1 MKKKTAIAISGGID
15 SLLSAYLLKE
25 KGHEVFGIH
34 FITGYE
40 SLPDASS
47 GDSTDS
53 HEKSISAISEHAIGK
68 ISKIAR
74 QLDINIEVLD
84 CSREFKAKVV
94 DYFSQTYLAGKTPNP
109 CLVCNP
115 LIKFGTV
122 LGFAREMGASL
133 LATGH
138 YAGKRIDNKGLHH
151 LIKGVD
157 KEKDQSYFL
166 AFLSQEQL
174 SSAIFPLSELTK
186 KEVIKLAE
194 EKGLNPPV
202 NKESQD
208 ICFVA
213 DKSYV
218 EFLRRETGF
227 ESEAGII
234 VNRNGETIGSHKG
247 IHNFTIGQRRG
258 INCPAS
264 EPYYVLGIDAGKNAV
279 VAGSKKE
286 LLTSECHV
294 MNINWMTEKHLSPVK
309 VNTRIRYRSHEVS
322 STLFPEADN
331 TATIKFDIPQS
342 SVTPGQGAVF
352 YLENEVL
359 GGGFID
365 NA

>member
-1 MKKKTAIAISGGID
+1 MKKKIAIAISGGID
-15 SLLSAYLLKE
+15 SLMSAYLLKE

-47 GDSTDS
+47 ITSQIS
-53 HEKSISAISEHAIGK
+53 SEKSISEISGHAIRK

-84 CSREFKAKVV
+84 CSKEFKAKVI

-115 LIKFGTV
+115 SIKFGTV
-122 LGFAREMGASL
+122 LGFARKMGASS

-138 YAGKRIDNKGLHH
+138 YAGNIIDNTGMYH
-151 LIKGVD
+151 LIKGID
-157 KEKDQSYFL
+157 TEKDQSYFL

-174 SSAIFPLSELTK
+174 SRAIFPLSELTK
-186 KEVIKLAE
+186 KEVLKLAE
-194 EKGLNPPV
+194 KKGLNPLT

-208 ICFVA
+208 ICFVK
-213 DKSYV
+213 DRSYI
-218 EFLRRETGF
+218 EFLKRETGF
-227 ESEAGII
+227 KSKPGVI
-234 VNRNGETIGSHKG
+234 VNRNGERIGGHKG

-258 INCPAS
+258 INCPAA
-264 EPYYVLGIDAGKNAV
+264 EPYYILGIDAEKNTV
-279 VAGSKKE
+279 VAGSKEE

-294 MNINWMTEKHLSPVK
+294 ININWVAEKYLSPVK
-309 VNTRIRYRSHEVS
+309 VHTRIRYRSKEVS

-331 TATIKFDIPQS
+331 TATIRFDTPQS
-342 SVTPGQGAVF
+342 AVTPGQGAVF
-352 YLENEVL
+352 YLENEIL

>member
-15 SLLSAYLLKE
+15 SLVSAYLLKE
-25 KGHEVFGIH
+25 KGYEVFGIH

-40 SLPDASS
+40 SPPVPSS
-47 GDSTDS
+47 VKSRNS
-53 HEKSISAISEHAIGK
+53 HEKNISAISEDSIGK

-84 CSREFKAKVV
+84 CSREFKSKIV
-94 DYFSQTYLAGKTPNP
+94 DYFSRTYLAGKTPNP
-109 CLVCNP
+109 CLVCNS

-122 LGFAREMGASL
+122 LDFARKMGASS

-138 YAGKRIDNKGLHH
+138 YAGLKIDNKGLYH

-157 KEKDQSYFL
+157 TEKEQSYFL
-166 AFLSQEQL
+166 AFLNQKQL
-174 SSAIFPLSELTK
+174 SCAIFPLSELTK
-186 KEVIKLAE
+186 KQVLDLAK
-194 EKGLNPPV
+194 EKGFNPLV

-208 ICFVA
+208 ICFVS
-213 DKSYV
+213 DKNYV
-218 EFLRRETGF
+218 EFLRRETDFKSG
-227 ESEAGII
+227 SGVI
-234 VNRNGETIGSHKG
+234 VNRNGEILGSHKG

-264 EPYYVLGIDAGKNAV
+264 EPYYILGIDPVKNAV
-279 VAGSKKE
+279 VAGSRKE
-286 LLTSECHV
+286 LLAGECHV
-294 MNINWMTEKHLSPVK
+294 TDINWVAEKHSSPVRVK
-309 VNTRIRYRSHEVS
+309 TRIRYRSHEVS
-322 STLFPEADN
+322 SMLFPESDN
-331 TATIKFDIPQS
+331 AATIRFDTPQS
-342 SVTPGQGAVF
+342 AVTPGQGAVF

>member
-15 SLLSAYLLKE
+15 SLMAAYFLKE
-25 KGHEVFGIH
+25 KGDEVFGIH

-40 SLPDASS
+40 SLPDALSVNS
-47 GDSTDS
+47 QDS

-84 CSREFKAKVV
+84 CSKDFKAKVV

-115 LIKFGTV
+115 SIKFGTV
-122 LGFAREMGASL
+122 LGFARKMGASL

-138 YAGKRIDNKGLHH
+138 YAGNIIDNTGMYH
-151 LIKGVD
+151 LIKGMD
-157 KEKDQSYFL
+157 TEKDQSYFL

-174 SSAIFPLSELTK
+174 SCAIFPLSELTK

-194 EKGLNPPV
+194 EKGLNPLI

-208 ICFVA
+208 ICFVK
-213 DKSYV
+213 DRSYI
-218 EFLRRETGF
+218 EFLKLETSFKSRSGV
-227 ESEAGII
+227 I
-234 VNRNGETIGSHKG
+234 VNRNGEILGSHKG

-258 INCPAS
+258 INCPAA
-264 EPYYVLGIDAGKNAV
+264 EPYYILGIDAGKNTV
-279 VAGSKKE
+279 IAGSKEE
-286 LLTSECHV
+286 LLTSECRV
-294 MNINWMTEKHLSPVK
+294 ININWVAKKYLSPVK
-309 VNTRIRYRSHEVS
+309 VHTRIRYRSQEVL
-322 STLFPEADN
+322 STLFPEAGN
-331 TATIKFDIPQS
+331 TATIRFDTPQS
-342 SVTPGQGAVF
+342 AVTPGQGAVF
-352 YLENEVL
+352 YLENEIL